1 NARTS
6 SYVRVGRSYT
16 YSCRTGY
23 RIVGTAIC
31 RCTTTGWAT
40 RTPTCQRVSLGK
52 CRRPGSVYYGSY
64 RPYRSWYTAGSTVRY
79 TCRSGYTL
87 SGRANLTCSSNGT
100 WSYRRPSCVRV
111 VHKCPVISAPTNGSI
126 KPVISRPASVG
137 TRVWFKCGSGY
148 TRNGADDIICRR
160 GGVWSASV
168 PTCERKCS
176 RPDSVRYAS
185 FRPYSRSYAVSATVT
200 YTCRSGY
207 SLSGQSVLTCGA
219 DGEWSHDEP
228 TCARVVVKCPAIGA
242 PDNGSIRPTISQQ
255 ANVGTR
261 VLFTCNDG
269 FRRNGS
275 RDSRCQSNGRWSSSV
290 PTCEPIQC
298 AAPGNVDNGSF
309 EPGTGPYG
317 VSNTVT
323 YTCSDNYVLEGQV
336 VLTCLVSGEWSHDEP
351 TCNPIQCAA
360 PGNVDNGSFEPGT
373 GPYVVSNTVTY
384 TCSDNYV
391 LEGQAV
397 LTCLVSGEWSH
408 DEPQCLKT
416 CPIPVEPIN
425 GGVTPVQEQYP
436 VNFVI
441 WYTCD
446 TGYTT
451 ADRKDAICRPDGT
464 WSDDAPNC
472 VAITCNRPDEIAFG
486 SLTTA
491 GDNFEIGET
500 VTYICNDGHEIVGQ
514 DVLTCTNTGE
524 WSHDEP
530 TCTRIIQCATPDE
543 PLNGGFS
550 PNQPAYD
557 ITEVVTFTCANGFI
571 LNGQSQITC
580 QDTGL
585 WSDDEPTCDA
595 ITCNRPDEIA
605 FGSLTTAGDNFEIG
619 ETVTYVCND
628 GYEIVGQDV
637 LTCTVTGEW
646 SHDEPTCTRIIQC
659 ATPDEPLNGGFSPN
673 QPAYDITDVVTFTCA
688 DGFILNGQSQIT
700 CQDTGL
706 WSDDEPICDAITCNR
721 PDEIAFGSL
730 TTAGDNFEIGET
742 VTYVCND
749 GYEIVGQDVLTC
761 TSQITCEDTG
771 LWSDDEPT
779 CDAITC
785 NRPDEIAF
793 GSLTTAGDNFEIGET
808 VTYTC
813 NDGYEIAG
821 QDVLTCT
828 VTGEWSHDEPT
839 CTRIIQCATPDEP
852 LNGGFSPNQL
862 AYDITDVV
870 TFTCADGFILNGQ
883 SQITCEDT
891 GLWSDDEPT
900 CDPITCNRPDEI
912 AFGSLTTAGD
922 NFEIGETVTYVCNDG
937 YEIVG
942 QDVLTCTVTGE
953 WSHDEPT
960 CTRIIQCAT
969 PDEPLNGGFSP
980 NQPAYDIT
988 EVVTFTCADGF
999 ILNGQSQI
1007 TCQDTGLWSDDEP
1020 ICDAI
1025 TCNRPDEIAFGSL
1038 TTAGERFE
1046 IDETVTYICNDGYE
1060 IVGQNVLTCTVT
1072 GEWSH
1077 DEPTC
1082 TRIIQCATP
1091 DEPLNG
1097 GFSPNQPA
1105 YDITEVVTF
1114 TCANGFILNGQ
1125 SQITCEDTGLWSDDE
1140 PTCDAI
1146 TCNRPDE
1153 IAFGSLTTAGESFE
1167 IGETVTYICNDGY
1180 EIVGQNV
1187 LTCTVTG
1194 EWSHDEPT
1202 CTRIIQCAT
1211 PDEPLNGGFSPN
1223 QPAYDITEV
1232 VTFTCADG
1240 FILNGQSQITCEDT
1254 GVWSDDEPTCDPIQC
1269 AAPGNVDNGSFEPGT
1284 GPYSVSDTV
1293 TYTCSGNYV
1302 LEGQAVLTC
1311 QINGDWSHDEPTC
1324 NPIQCATPG
1333 DVSNGSFE
1341 PDTGPY
1347 VVSNTV
1353 TYTCSGDYVLEGQA
1367 VLTCLVSGEWSHDE
1381 PQCVGRYKLT
1391 CPIPV
1396 EPINGGV
1403 TPVQEQYPVNFVI
1416 WYTCDTGY
1424 TTADRKDAICRPDG
1438 TWSDD
1443 APNCVAITCNRPD
1456 EISYGSLTTAG
1467 NSFEIGETVT
1477 YVCNDGYEIVGQGV
1491 LTCTNTGEWSHDEPT
1506 CQRVIV
1512 PQCAS
1517 RVSPANGA
1525 VSPVQA
1531 SYDANSE
1538 VTFTCT
1544 TGYRLVGSSSS
1555 TCLSTGLWDT
1565 EVPSC

>member
-1 NARTS
+1 
-6 SYVRVGRSYT
+6 
-16 YSCRTGY
+16 
-23 RIVGTAIC
+23 
-31 RCTTTGWAT
+31 
-40 RTPTCQRVSLGK
+40 

-100 WSYRRPSCVRV
+100 WSYRRPSCVAVR
-111 VHKCPVISAPTNGSI
+111 
-126 KPVISRPASVG
+126 
-137 TRVWFKCGSGY
+137 
-148 TRNGADDIICRR
+148 
-160 GGVWSASV
+160 
-168 PTCERKCS
+168 CS

-351 TCNPIQCAA
+351 TCNPI
-360 PGNVDNGSFEPGT
+360 
-373 GPYVVSNTVTY
+373 
-384 TCSDNYV
+384 
-391 LEGQAV
+391 
-397 LTCLVSGEWSH
+397 
-408 DEPQCLKT
+408 
-416 CPIPVEPIN
+416 
-425 GGVTPVQEQYP
+425 
-436 VNFVI
+436 
-441 WYTCD
+441 
-446 TGYTT
+446 
-451 ADRKDAICRPDGT
+451 
-464 WSDDAPNC
+464 
-472 VAITCNRPDEIAFG
+472 TCNRPDEIAFG

-585 WSDDEPTCDA
+585 WSDDEPTCD
-595 ITCNRPDEIA
+595 
-605 FGSLTTAGDNFEIG
+605 GK
-619 ETVTYVCND
+619 
-628 GYEIVGQDV
+628 
-637 LTCTVTGEW
+637 
-646 SHDEPTCTRIIQC
+646 IIQC

-673 QPAYDITDVVTFTCA
+673 QPAYDITD
-688 DGFILNGQSQIT
+688 
-700 CQDTGL
+700 
-706 WSDDEPICDAITCNR
+706 
-721 PDEIAFGSL
+721 
-730 TTAGDNFEIGET
+730 
-742 VTYVCND
+742 
-749 GYEIVGQDVLTC
+749 
-761 TSQITCEDTG
+761 
-771 LWSDDEPT
+771 
-779 CDAITC
+779 
-785 NRPDEIAF
+785 
-793 GSLTTAGDNFEIGET
+793 
-808 VTYTC
+808 
-813 NDGYEIAG
+813 
-821 QDVLTCT
+821 
-828 VTGEWSHDEPT
+828 
-839 CTRIIQCATPDEP
+839 
-852 LNGGFSPNQL
+852 
-862 AYDITDVV
+862 
-870 TFTCADGFILNGQ
+870 
-883 SQITCEDT
+883 
-891 GLWSDDEPT
+891 
-900 CDPITCNRPDEI
+900 
-912 AFGSLTTAGD
+912 
-922 NFEIGETVTYVCNDG
+922 
-937 YEIVG
+937 
-942 QDVLTCTVTGE
+942 
-953 WSHDEPT
+953 
-960 CTRIIQCAT
+960 
-969 PDEPLNGGFSP
+969 
-980 NQPAYDIT
+980 
-988 EVVTFTCADGF
+988 VVTFTCADGF

-1140 PTCDAI
+1140 PTCD
-1146 TCNRPDE
+1146 
-1153 IAFGSLTTAGESFE
+1153 
-1167 IGETVTYICNDGY
+1167 
-1180 EIVGQNV
+1180 
-1187 LTCTVTG
+1187 
-1194 EWSHDEPT
+1194 
-1202 CTRIIQCAT
+1202 
-1211 PDEPLNGGFSPN
+1211 
-1223 QPAYDITEV
+1223 V
-1232 VTFTCADG
+1232 V
-1240 FILNGQSQITCEDT
+1240 
-1254 GVWSDDEPTCDPIQC
+1254 
-1269 AAPGNVDNGSFEPGT
+1269 
-1284 GPYSVSDTV
+1284 
-1293 TYTCSGNYV
+1293 
-1302 LEGQAVLTC
+1302 
-1311 QINGDWSHDEPTC
+1311 
-1324 NPIQCATPG
+1324 
-1333 DVSNGSFE
+1333 
-1341 PDTGPY
+1341 
-1347 VVSNTV
+1347 
-1353 TYTCSGDYVLEGQA
+1353 
-1367 VLTCLVSGEWSHDE
+1367 
-1381 PQCVGRYKLT
+1381 T

-1512 PQCAS
+1512 PQ
-1517 RVSPANGA
+1517 
-1525 VSPVQA
+1525 
-1531 SYDANSE
+1531 
-1538 VTFTCT
+1538 
-1544 TGYRLVGSSSS
+1544 TG
-1555 TCLSTGLWDT
+1555 
-1565 EVPSC
+1565 PSCAGRCGRYDVNAACDCDYICSYYGTCCSDYRSLCKYIN

>member
-1 NARTS
+1 
-6 SYVRVGRSYT
+6 
-16 YSCRTGY
+16 
-23 RIVGTAIC
+23 
-31 RCTTTGWAT
+31 
-40 RTPTCQRVSLGK
+40 
-52 CRRPGSVYYGSY
+52 
-64 RPYRSWYTAGSTVRY
+64 YTAGSTVRY

-100 WSYRRPSCVRV
+100 WSYRRPSCVAVR
-111 VHKCPVISAPTNGSI
+111 
-126 KPVISRPASVG
+126 
-137 TRVWFKCGSGY
+137 
-148 TRNGADDIICRR
+148 
-160 GGVWSASV
+160 
-168 PTCERKCS
+168 CS

-351 TCNPIQCAA
+351 TCN
-360 PGNVDNGSFEPGT
+360 
-373 GPYVVSNTVTY
+373 
-384 TCSDNYV
+384 
-391 LEGQAV
+391 
-397 LTCLVSGEWSH
+397 LV
-408 DEPQCLKT
+408 T

-706 WSDDEPICDAITCNR
+706 C
-721 PDEIAFGSL
+721 L

-761 TSQITCEDTG
+761 TVTGEWSHDEPTCTRIIQCATPDEPLNGGFSPNQPAYDITEVVTFTCADGFILNGQSQITCEDTG

-779 CDAITC
+779 CD
-785 NRPDEIAF
+785 
-793 GSLTTAGDNFEIGET
+793 GK
-808 VTYTC
+808 
-813 NDGYEIAG
+813 
-821 QDVLTCT
+821 
-828 VTGEWSHDEPT
+828 
-839 CTRIIQCATPDEP
+839 IIQCATPDEP

-1381 PQCVGRYKLT
+1381 PQCVVVT

>member
-1 NARTS
+1 VA
-6 SYVRVGRSYT
+6 VR
-16 YSCRTGY
+16 
-23 RIVGTAIC
+23 
-31 RCTTTGWAT
+31 
-40 RTPTCQRVSLGK
+40 
-52 CRRPGSVYYGSY
+52 
-64 RPYRSWYTAGSTVRY
+64 
-79 TCRSGYTL
+79 
-87 SGRANLTCSSNGT
+87 
-100 WSYRRPSCVRV
+100 
-111 VHKCPVISAPTNGSI
+111 
-126 KPVISRPASVG
+126 
-137 TRVWFKCGSGY
+137 
-148 TRNGADDIICRR
+148 
-160 GGVWSASV
+160 
-168 PTCERKCS
+168 CS

-351 TCNPIQCAA
+351 TCNP
-360 PGNVDNGSFEPGT
+360 
-373 GPYVVSNTVTY
+373 
-384 TCSDNYV
+384 
-391 LEGQAV
+391 
-397 LTCLVSGEWSH
+397 
-408 DEPQCLKT
+408 
-416 CPIPVEPIN
+416 
-425 GGVTPVQEQYP
+425 
-436 VNFVI
+436 
-441 WYTCD
+441 
-446 TGYTT
+446 
-451 ADRKDAICRPDGT
+451 
-464 WSDDAPNC
+464 
-472 VAITCNRPDEIAFG
+472 ITCNRPDEIAFG

-761 TSQITCEDTG
+761 TVTGEWSHDEPTCTRIIQCATPDEPLNGGFSPNQPAYDITEVVTFTCADGFILNGQSQITCEDTG

-900 CDPITCNRPDEI
+900 CDRK
-912 AFGSLTTAGD
+912 
-922 NFEIGETVTYVCNDG
+922 
-937 YEIVG
+937 
-942 QDVLTCTVTGE
+942 
-953 WSHDEPT
+953 
-960 CTRIIQCAT
+960 IIQCAT

-1381 PQCVGRYKLT
+1381 PQCVVVT

>member
-1 NARTS
+1 M
-6 SYVRVGRSYT
+6 
-16 YSCRTGY
+16 
-23 RIVGTAIC
+23 IC
-31 RCTTTGWAT
+31 FFFAV
-40 RTPTCQRVSLGK
+40 VSLGK

-168 PTCERKCS
+168 PTCERKFVMHI
-176 RPDSVRYAS
+176 RDTDSVRYAS

-290 PTCEPIQC
+290 PTCEP
-298 AAPGNVDNGSF
+298 
-309 EPGTGPYG
+309 
-317 VSNTVT
+317 
-323 YTCSDNYVLEGQV
+323 
-336 VLTCLVSGEWSHDEP
+336 
-351 TCNPIQCAA
+351 
-360 PGNVDNGSFEPGT
+360 
-373 GPYVVSNTVTY
+373 
-384 TCSDNYV
+384 
-391 LEGQAV
+391 
-397 LTCLVSGEWSH
+397 
-408 DEPQCLKT
+408 
-416 CPIPVEPIN
+416 
-425 GGVTPVQEQYP
+425 
-436 VNFVI
+436 
-441 WYTCD
+441 
-446 TGYTT
+446 
-451 ADRKDAICRPDGT
+451 
-464 WSDDAPNC
+464 
-472 VAITCNRPDEIAFG
+472 
-486 SLTTA
+486 
-491 GDNFEIGET
+491 
-500 VTYICNDGHEIVGQ
+500 
-514 DVLTCTNTGE
+514 
-524 WSHDEP
+524 
-530 TCTRIIQCATPDE
+530 
-543 PLNGGFS
+543 
-550 PNQPAYD
+550 
-557 ITEVVTFTCANGFI
+557 
-571 LNGQSQITC
+571 
-580 QDTGL
+580 
-585 WSDDEPTCDA
+585 

-761 TSQITCEDTG
+761 TVTGEWSHDEPTCTRIIQCATPDEPLNGGFSPNQPAYDITEVVTFTCADGFILNGQSQITCEDTG

-1254 GVWSDDEPTCDPIQC
+1254 GVWSDDEPTC
-1269 AAPGNVDNGSFEPGT
+1269 
-1284 GPYSVSDTV
+1284 
-1293 TYTCSGNYV
+1293 
-1302 LEGQAVLTC
+1302 
-1311 QINGDWSHDEPTC
+1311 
-1324 NPIQCATPG
+1324 
-1333 DVSNGSFE
+1333 
-1341 PDTGPY
+1341 
-1347 VVSNTV
+1347 
-1353 TYTCSGDYVLEGQA
+1353 
-1367 VLTCLVSGEWSHDE
+1367 
-1381 PQCVGRYKLT
+1381 
-1391 CPIPV
+1391 
-1396 EPINGGV
+1396 
-1403 TPVQEQYPVNFVI
+1403 
-1416 WYTCDTGY
+1416 
-1424 TTADRKDAICRPDG
+1424 
-1438 TWSDD
+1438 
-1443 APNCVAITCNRPD
+1443 
-1456 EISYGSLTTAG
+1456 
-1467 NSFEIGETVT
+1467 
-1477 YVCNDGYEIVGQGV
+1477 
-1491 LTCTNTGEWSHDEPT
+1491 
-1506 CQRVIV
+1506 
-1512 PQCAS
+1512 
-1517 RVSPANGA
+1517 
-1525 VSPVQA
+1525 
-1531 SYDANSE
+1531 
-1538 VTFTCT
+1538 
-1544 TGYRLVGSSSS
+1544 
-1555 TCLSTGLWDT
+1555 
-1565 EVPSC
+1565 

>member
-1 NARTS
+1 
-6 SYVRVGRSYT
+6 
-16 YSCRTGY
+16 
-23 RIVGTAIC
+23 
-31 RCTTTGWAT
+31 
-40 RTPTCQRVSLGK
+40 
-52 CRRPGSVYYGSY
+52 
-64 RPYRSWYTAGSTVRY
+64 YTAGSTVRY

-168 PTCERKCS
+168 PTCERVAVRCS

-360 PGNVDNGSFEPGT
+360 PGNVDNGSFEP
-373 GPYVVSNTVTY
+373 
-384 TCSDNYV
+384 
-391 LEGQAV
+391 
-397 LTCLVSGEWSH
+397 
-408 DEPQCLKT
+408 
-416 CPIPVEPIN
+416 
-425 GGVTPVQEQYP
+425 EQYP

-524 WSHDEP
+524 
-530 TCTRIIQCATPDE
+530 C
-543 PLNGGFS
+543 
-550 PNQPAYD
+550 
-557 ITEVVTFTCANGFI
+557 
-571 LNGQSQITC
+571 
-580 QDTGL
+580 
-585 WSDDEPTCDA
+585 
-595 ITCNRPDEIA
+595 
-605 FGSLTTAGDNFEIG
+605 LTTAGDNFEIG

-706 WSDDEPICDAITCNR
+706 WSDDEPICDGKIIQCAT
-721 PDEIAFGSL
+721 PDEPLNGGFSPNQPAYDI
-730 TTAGDNFEIGET
+730 TEV
-742 VTYVCND
+742 VTFTCAD
-749 GYEIVGQDVLTC
+749 GFILNGQ
-761 TSQITCEDTG
+761 SQITCEDTG

-1269 AAPGNVDNGSFEPGT
+1269 A
-1284 GPYSVSDTV
+1284 
-1293 TYTCSGNYV
+1293 
-1302 LEGQAVLTC
+1302 
-1311 QINGDWSHDEPTC
+1311 
-1324 NPIQCATPG
+1324 TPG

-1381 PQCVGRYKLT
+1381 PQ
-1391 CPIPV
+1391 
-1396 EPINGGV
+1396 
-1403 TPVQEQYPVNFVI
+1403 
-1416 WYTCDTGY
+1416 
-1424 TTADRKDAICRPDG
+1424 
-1438 TWSDD
+1438 
-1443 APNCVAITCNRPD
+1443 CVAITCNRPD

>member
-1 NARTS
+1 
-6 SYVRVGRSYT
+6 GRSYT

-40 RTPTCQRVSLGK
+40 RTPTCQRGL
-52 CRRPGSVYYGSY
+52 
-64 RPYRSWYTAGSTVRY
+64 
-79 TCRSGYTL
+79 
-87 SGRANLTCSSNGT
+87 
-100 WSYRRPSCVRV
+100 
-111 VHKCPVISAPTNGSI
+111 
-126 KPVISRPASVG
+126 
-137 TRVWFKCGSGY
+137 
-148 TRNGADDIICRR
+148 
-160 GGVWSASV
+160 
-168 PTCERKCS
+168 CS

-290 PTCEPIQC
+290 PTCE
-298 AAPGNVDNGSF
+298 
-309 EPGTGPYG
+309 
-317 VSNTVT
+317 
-323 YTCSDNYVLEGQV
+323 
-336 VLTCLVSGEWSHDEP
+336 LV
-351 TCNPIQCAA
+351 
-360 PGNVDNGSFEPGT
+360 
-373 GPYVVSNTVTY
+373 
-384 TCSDNYV
+384 
-391 LEGQAV
+391 
-397 LTCLVSGEWSH
+397 
-408 DEPQCLKT
+408 T

-585 WSDDEPTCDA
+585 WSDDEPTS

-761 TSQITCEDTG
+761 TVTGEWSHDEPTCTRIIQCATPDEPLNGGFSPNQPAYDITEVVTFTCADGFILNGQSQITCEDTG

-779 CDAITC
+779 CD
-785 NRPDEIAF
+785 
-793 GSLTTAGDNFEIGET
+793 GK
-808 VTYTC
+808 
-813 NDGYEIAG
+813 
-821 QDVLTCT
+821 
-828 VTGEWSHDEPT
+828 
-839 CTRIIQCATPDEP
+839 IIQCATPDEP

-988 EVVTFTCADGF
+988 EVVTFTCAD
-999 ILNGQSQI
+999 
-1007 TCQDTGLWSDDEP
+1007 
-1020 ICDAI
+1020 
-1025 TCNRPDEIAFGSL
+1025 
-1038 TTAGERFE
+1038 
-1046 IDETVTYICNDGYE
+1046 
-1060 IVGQNVLTCTVT
+1060 GQNVLTCTVT

-1254 GVWSDDEPTCDPIQC
+1254 GVWSDDEPTCDPI
-1269 AAPGNVDNGSFEPGT
+1269 
-1284 GPYSVSDTV
+1284 
-1293 TYTCSGNYV
+1293 
-1302 LEGQAVLTC
+1302 
-1311 QINGDWSHDEPTC
+1311 
-1324 NPIQCATPG
+1324 
-1333 DVSNGSFE
+1333 
-1341 PDTGPY
+1341 
-1347 VVSNTV
+1347 
-1353 TYTCSGDYVLEGQA
+1353 
-1367 VLTCLVSGEWSHDE
+1367 
-1381 PQCVGRYKLT
+1381 
-1391 CPIPV
+1391 
-1396 EPINGGV
+1396 
-1403 TPVQEQYPVNFVI
+1403 
-1416 WYTCDTGY
+1416 
-1424 TTADRKDAICRPDG
+1424 
-1438 TWSDD
+1438 
-1443 APNCVAITCNRPD
+1443 TCNRPD